1 MSKVKNGFI
10 KNPLYLCL
18 LGVIALGLMT
28 IVGTGGGGGGGAS
41 TSTTDT
47 TTGGGGT
54 TNFAGGTLDE
64 LKALS
69 PNLTFDHL
77 EISGKLV
84 LPHYSNET
92 ISVNSLTITSSGSI
106 GYEYSTCE
114 YVDAPSI
121 TIDASGEVIIEGS
134 ISLSGRSG
142 TRVTTTA
149 TCNSCYGQDGGNVSM
164 SAETITVTGSINNYG
179 GSGGTLVY
187 VGFPSSGC
195 SGGASGNTSLMA
207 TTIDLSGG
215 AVDTRAG
222 SGGYGGG
229 GSGATG
235 AAGSV
240 DLIATD
246 LFKMISGSVY
256 SSGELT
262 LQAEQTEIY
271 GPITYGTMTETIGGA
286 TDNMPPD
293 VVIQS
298 PQDNS
303 AIQWGDSLDVTIQV
317 SDSGTGVNN
326 LQVTGF
332 GYDEIH
338 SGTEVQ
344 NGVLTITIPTVTTP
358 ASLSVTATDNKGNS
372 ATDSLTG
379 LSIAYTQESEPNDS
393 PSGAQVVNFP
403 DIIEGK
409 IRKGDSGTVT
419 LLDYGNLFSASETV
433 EDWFQFTVDSYAT
446 YDITLDFSGSDP
458 TTDIDMFLFDGS
470 GATQLGQSFE
480 GNPVTKDYSESIRA
494 NLNAGTYII
503 GIQAY
508 IVTSEENYT
517 LTISS
522 P

>member
-1 MSKVKNGFI
+1 MKKTGNMFVKN
-10 KNPLYLCL
+10 LRYLCL
-18 LGVIALGLMT
+18 VGVIALGLMT
-28 IVGTGGGGGGGAS
+28 IVGTGGGGGGGGTS
-41 TSTTDT
+41 TSTTT
-47 TTGGGGT
+47 TGGGT

-69 PNLTFDHL
+69 PNLTFDDL

-84 LPHYSNET
+84 LPHYSSET
-92 ISVNSLTITSSGSI
+92 ISVNSLTITSTGSI
-106 GYEYSTCE
+106 GYTYSTCE

-121 TIDASGEVIIEGS
+121 TIDASEEVIIEGS
-134 ISLSGRSG
+134 ISLYGRSG
-142 TRVTTTA
+142 TRVASGA
-149 TCNSCYGQDGGNVSM
+149 TCNSCYGQDGGNVTI
-164 SAETITVTGSINNYG
+164 SAETITVSGSIDNHG
-179 GSGGTLVY
+179 GSGGTLVFSGY
-187 VGFPSSGC
+187 PSSGC

-215 AVDTRAG
+215 TVNTRAG

-229 GSGATG
+229 GSGSSG
-235 AAGSV
+235 AAGTV

-271 GPITYGTMTETIGGA
+271 GPITYGTMIETIGGA
-286 TDNMPPD
+286 TDNTPPD

-332 GYDEIH
+332 GYDETH
-338 SGTEVQ
+338 SATEVI
-344 NGVLTITIPTVTTP
+344 NGVLTVTIAAVTTP
-358 ASLSVTATDNKGNS
+358 ASLSVTATDNKGNNDT
-372 ATDSLTG
+372 ASLTG
-379 LSIAYTQESEPNDS
+379 LSMAYTQESEPNDS
-393 PSGAQVVNFP
+393 PSGAQVVDFP

-409 IRKGDSGTVT
+409 IQKDDAGTDTLLVYGSVSGT
-419 LLDYGNLFSASETV
+419 ETV
-433 EDWFQFTVDSYAT
+433 EDWYTFTVDSYAT
-446 YDITLDFSGSDP
+446 YDITLDFSGSDS
-458 TTDIDMFLFDGS
+458 TTDIDLFLFDSS
-470 GATQLGQSFE
+470 GATQLGQSYVD
-480 GNPVTKDYSESIRA
+480 NPNPAILDYTESIRA
-494 NLNAGTYII
+494 YLDTGTYII

-508 IVTSEENYT
+508 IVASEENYT
-517 LTISS
+517 LTIAS

>member
-1 MSKVKNGFI
+1 MKKAGTMFI
-10 KNPLYLCL
+10 KNLRYLCL
-18 LGVIALGLMT
+18 VGVIAIGLMT
-28 IVGTGGGGGGGAS
+28 IVGTGGGGGGGGGS
-41 TSTTDT
+41 TSTT
-47 TTGGGGT
+47 TTGSGGT

-134 ISLSGRSG
+134 ISLYGRSG
-142 TRVTTTA
+142 TRVTSGA
-149 TCNSCYGQDGGNVSM
+149 TCNSCYGQDGGNVSI

-179 GSGGTLVY
+179 GSGGTLVFSGY
-187 VGFPSSGC
+187 PSSGC
-195 SGGASGNTSLMA
+195 SGGASGNTSLSA

-215 AVDTRAG
+215 TVNTRAG

-229 GSGATG
+229 GSGSNG
-235 AAGSV
+235 AAGTV

-286 TDNMPPD
+286 TDNTPPD

-303 AIQWGDSLDVTIQV
+303 AIQWGDSLAVTIQV

-332 GYDEIH
+332 GYDETH
-338 SGTEVQ
+338 SGTEVI

-358 ASLSVTATDNKGNS
+358 ASLSVTATDNKGNN
-372 ATDSLTG
+372 ATDSLAG
-379 LSIAYTQESEPNDS
+379 LSMAYTQESEPNDS
-393 PSGAQVVNFP
+393 PSGAQVVDFP

-409 IRKGDSGTVT
+409 IKTGDAGTVT
-419 LLDYGNLFSASETV
+419 LLNYGSLGSANQTV
-433 EDWFQFTVDSYAT
+433 EDWFKFTVDSYAT
-446 YDITLDFSGSDP
+446 RDITLDFSGSDS
-458 TTDIDMFLFDGS
+458 TTDIDLFLFDSS
-470 GATQLGQSFE
+470 GATQLGQSYDD
-480 GNPVTKDYSESIRA
+480 NPATGDYTESIRV
-494 NLNAGTYII
+494 NLNTGTYII

-508 IVTSEENYT
+508 IVASEENYT